1 MARNT
6 NDGDEEE
13 EDSMWNSTSTSS
25 TKPLASALEGFREEA
40 KQHDEELL
48 RLAHQLKAKAVK
60 PMAVKPM
67 AQYKFDENLA
77 KQLQREEDSRL
88 YSDNDDQEEEYDFN
102 ASPQRKMVVASS
114 SSEEEEVKPVPKRT
128 FLVNPVNPI
137 KKKKR
142 VFIVPSSSE
151 DEEEEKKPMVVPQKK
166 KQLMVEISSD
176 SASADSGESDGDE
189 EGESDEGRKNKRKA
203 DDTREQQVQEFM
215 NKCEDISHSL
225 LAKLG
230 SNGQNKDTL
239 NESTAQELVGNVALK
254 LNPYQIAGV
263 NWISLMDRE
272 NINPVLADE
281 MGLGKTITSIAFLR
295 LLMRRDGNSGPHL
308 IIAPASTLDNWQ
320 RELALWLPE
329 LGAFA
334 YQGTQEERR
343 DMRRN
348 LLRTPQAKRPKI
360 WLCTYTYFERESCVD
375 DRRFLAKQEFEVM
388 ILDEAHAIKNT
399 ESARYQ
405 SLLQLQSKRKLLLTG
420 TPCQNKLDEL
430 FALLSFCLPKS
441 LLDCRKLHVREAIFG
456 QGSDPA
462 RVKRILQPFILRR
475 LKSQVLRQLAP
486 KTETTVLLDM
496 SPAQKRIYQSVVLD
510 FKNKVK
516 SKSATS
522 ESVFTELRKSA
533 NHPLMIKQLFGGKG
547 RDLEVIGDELFR
559 VGFFGRQATRKM
571 VMQELTQKLSDWD
584 LNAICQSTSSQVLRD
599 MVLPSE
605 SMFDT
610 SCKMQYL
617 RKFLPE
623 QIQNGHRILLFSQWT
638 KLLDLFEELL
648 AQLEISFMR
657 LDGSTAVDT
666 RQELMD
672 QFNGGLAPVFL
683 LSTRAGGLG
692 INLSSADVVVLHD
705 LDFNPAIDNQAM
717 DRCHRFGQTK
727 PVTVYKLVTRD
738 TVDEN
743 ISEMQVRK
751 TGMNRVLLGEEDGDD
766 ENEDVVLLPKIRD
779 FEANFE
785 DMDDKERELINK
797 QMMQQAVKDAVA
809 NV

>member
-1 MARNT
+1 MARDT
-6 NDGDEEE
+6 SDGEEE
-13 EDSMWNSTSTSS
+13 ESMWNSTSTSS
-25 TKPLASALEGFREEA
+25 AKPLAGALQSFREEA

-48 RLAHQLKAKAVK
+48 RLARELKAKAVK
-60 PMAVKPM
+60 PMA
-67 AQYKFDENLA
+67 QYMFDESLA
-77 KQLQREEDSRL
+77 RQLQREEDSGL
-88 YSDNDDQEEEYDFN
+88 HSDNGEQEEE
-102 ASPQRKMVVASS
+102 
-114 SSEEEEVKPVPKRT
+114 EEEFDFEAPPRSNVEMAPPFSKETVVKPAPART
-128 FLVNPVNPI
+128 FLVNPVNSV

-151 DEEEEKKPMVVPQKK
+151 DESEGEKKPAAVPQKK
-166 KQLMVEISSD
+166 KLVMEISSESEFD
-176 SASADSGESDGDE
+176 ESNEEEQEGASDD
-189 EGESDEGRKNKRKA
+189 DEGKGVKQN
-203 DDTREQQVQEFM
+203 DTRDRQVQEFM
-215 NKCEDISHSL
+215 NKCEAISHSL

-230 SNGQNKDTL
+230 SSGRSDDTL
-239 NESTAQELVGNVALK
+239 NESTAQELVGNPALK

-295 LLMRRDGNSGPHL
+295 LLMSRDGNSGPHL

-329 LGAFA
+329 LDAFA

-375 DRRFLAKQEFEVM
+375 DRKFLAKQEFEVM

-623 QIQNGHRILLFSQWT
+623 QIQAGHRVLLFSQWT

-727 PVTVYKLVTRD
+727 PVTVYKLVTRG
-738 TVDEN
+738 TVDES

-751 TGMNRVLLGEEDGDD
+751 TGMNRVLLGEEDGGGDG
-766 ENEDVVLLPKIRD
+766 DVVLLPKMRD
-779 FEANFE
+779 FEANFD
-785 DMDDKERELINK
+785 DMDDKERELANK
-797 QMMQQAVKDAVA
+797 LMMQQAVKDAVA
-809 NV
+809 SV

>member
-1 MARNT
+1 MARDT
-6 NDGDEEE
+6 SDGEEE
-13 EDSMWNSTSTSS
+13 ESMWNSTSTSS
-25 TKPLASALEGFREEA
+25 AKPLAGALQSFREEA

-48 RLAHQLKAKAVK
+48 RLARELKAKAVK
-60 PMAVKPM
+60 PMA
-67 AQYKFDENLA
+67 QYMFDESLA
-77 KQLQREEDSRL
+77 RQLQREEDSGL
-88 YSDNDDQEEEYDFN
+88 HSDNG
-102 ASPQRKMVVASS
+102 
-114 SSEEEEVKPVPKRT
+114 EEEEEEEFDFEAPPRSNVEMAPPFSKETVVKPAPART
-128 FLVNPVNPI
+128 FLVNPVNSV

-151 DEEEEKKPMVVPQKK
+151 DESEGEKKPAAVPQKK
-166 KQLMVEISSD
+166 KLVMEISSESEFD
-176 SASADSGESDGDE
+176 ESNEEEQEGASDD
-189 EGESDEGRKNKRKA
+189 DEGKGVKQN
-203 DDTREQQVQEFM
+203 DTRDRQVQEFM
-215 NKCEDISHSL
+215 NKCEAISHSL

-230 SNGQNKDTL
+230 SSGRSDDTL
-239 NESTAQELVGNVALK
+239 NESTAQELVGNPALK

-295 LLMRRDGNSGPHL
+295 LLMSRDGNSGPHL

-329 LGAFA
+329 LDAFA

-375 DRRFLAKQEFEVM
+375 DRKFLAKQEFEVM

-623 QIQNGHRILLFSQWT
+623 QIQAGHRVLLFSQWT

-727 PVTVYKLVTRD
+727 PVTVYKLVTRG
-738 TVDEN
+738 TVDES

-751 TGMNRVLLGEEDGDD
+751 TGMNRVLLGEEEDGGGGG
-766 ENEDVVLLPKIRD
+766 EDVVLLPKMRD
-779 FEANFE
+779 FEANFD
-785 DMDDKERELINK
+785 DMDDKERELANK
-797 QMMQQAVKDAVA
+797 LMMQQAVKDAVA
-809 NV
+809 SV